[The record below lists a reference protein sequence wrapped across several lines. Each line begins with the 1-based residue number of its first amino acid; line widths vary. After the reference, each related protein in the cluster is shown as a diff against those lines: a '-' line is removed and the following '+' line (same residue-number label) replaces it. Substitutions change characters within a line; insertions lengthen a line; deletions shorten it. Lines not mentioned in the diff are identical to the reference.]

1 MLVAEHESLV
11 TQVEKL
17 ADPQYRSD
25 DNKED
30 RLSNLSYGEPPRT
43 SSGLSFHGGASPIPI
58 PIPAPA
64 SSKPGPSSGLP
75 SSSESSSD
83 KENSAPGTQQSV
95 VMELVAIVEE
105 DHLDIGGESSHV
117 MARRVQ
123 DELVRSILGQC
134 CRSKAHP
141 LRCDRRFHP
150 FPWLGDGGDGFPFSR
165 QRRGEQNIGGGDREQ
180 FPRTRRLREG
190 ADGDGDIETD
200 YSTDGSRSRSPVPS

>member
-17 ADPQYRSD
+17 ADPQYRSID
-25 DNKED
+25 KED
-30 RLSNLSYGEPPRT
+30 WLSDLSYGAPPRT
-43 SSGLSFHGGASPIPI
+43 LSGLSFHGGASPIPI

-64 SSKPGPSSGLP
+64 SSLPGPSSRLP
-75 SSSESSSD
+75 SSSEDSSD

-105 DHLDIGGESSHV
+105 EHLDIGGESCHV

-123 DELVRSILGQC
+123 DELVRAVLGQRC
-134 CRSKAHP
+134 WSKAHP
-141 LRCDRRFHP
+141 SRCDRRFHP
-150 FPWLGDGGDGFPFSR
+150 FPRLGDGGDGFPFSR
-165 QRRGEQNIGGGDREQ
+165 QRRGEQNIGGGDREW
-180 FPRTRRLREG
+180 FRRTRRLQEG

-200 YSTDGSRSRSPVPS
+200 RKSVV